1 MPTAV
6 SEMDGDATFM
16 SLSLGKKDP
25 SRIQVLAPSSFI
37 TSEREKEKGIGRGA
51 SRAKRMNE
59 GG

>member
-25 SRIQVLAPSSFI
+25 SRIQVLAPSFI
-37 TSEREKEKGIGRGA
+37 TSEREKEKGRGRGA
-51 SRAKRMNE
+51 SSAKRMNE